1 MVGVVLYT
9 LLEFVNFYLAYRS
22 LFGIQF
28 TKRKMP
34 YVVVIMCA
42 CIVQMLILIFV
53 DDTWRDITAVGM
65 GFLGAIFLG
74 KGQRKKVILLYPVVT
89 FIPSLINI
97 LGSFIIAA
105 LFGVTQA
112 EVVNSTALTL
122 ISECTAIIVFAIVL
136 FLGKGKDWEQN
147 VITKGQYVLLL
158 VGACCFFIIIAF
170 SQGLLEGESN
180 IIFLYELKNVTAVVS
195 MVIAFFFMG
204 LCIWQQITWKRALQY
219 QLKSE
224 KYKMFLEGQEE
235 HIRML
240 ILGDENRR
248 KLHHDM
254 NAHMLA
260 LKNMVEKE
268 EWEALRIYLAEM
280 QKGLDSTYV
289 RKYTTISAVDAI
301 IAELHSRA
309 LNSQVEWFWEGTLQ
323 PSHRITLF
331 ELCTIF
337 SNLLSNAVEAVE
349 GIEKERC
356 IITKVSNFQGK
367 IVISVRNT
375 CEKKE
380 STRERPKT
388 TKKDKEYHGLGLQNV
403 EEIVK
408 KQEGSIEYT
417 IQDGWFQ
424 VDIVL

>member
-1 MVGVVLYT
+1 MLGVVLYT
-9 LLEFVNFYLAYRS
+9 LLEFINFYLAYRS
-22 LFGIQF
+22 LFGITF
-28 TKRKMP
+28 TKKKMP
-34 YVVVIMCA
+34 YFVVIVCA
-42 CIVQMLILIFV
+42 CIVQVLVLLLV

-74 KGQRKKVILLYPVVT
+74 EGQRKKVILLYPVVT
-89 FIPSLINI
+89 FIPSLINM

-122 ISECTAIIVFAIVL
+122 MSECTAIIVFTVIL
-136 FLGKGKDWEQN
+136 FMGKGKDREPN
-147 VITKGQYVLLL
+147 IITKGQYVLLL
-158 VGACCFFIIIAF
+158 VGACCFFVIIAF
-170 SQGLLEGESN
+170 SQGLLDGETN
-180 IIFLYELKNVTAVVS
+180 MFFLYELKNLTAVVS
-195 MVIAFFFMG
+195 MVLAFFFMG

-224 KYKMFLEGQEE
+224 KYRMFLEGQEE

-260 LKNMVEKE
+260 LKSMAEKE
-268 EWEALRIYLAEM
+268 EWDALQIYLAEM
-280 QKGLDSTYV
+280 QNGLDSTYV
-289 RKYTTISAVDAI
+289 HKYTTISAVDAI
-301 IAELHSRA
+301 VAEWHSRA
-309 LNSQVEWFWEGTLQ
+309 LNCQAQWSWEGTLQ
-323 PSHRITLF
+323 QSSRISLF

-349 GIEKERC
+349 GLEKERY
-356 IITKVSNFQGK
+356 IIIKVSDFQGK

-375 CEKKE
+375 CEEKE
-380 STRERPKT
+380 NTKERPKT
-388 TKKDKEYHGLGLQNV
+388 TKRDKEYHGLGLQNV
-403 EEIVK
+403 EEIVR

-417 IQDGWFQ
+417 IQEGWFQ